1 MPALRDSGQAT
12 RPGAWDGA
20 KNRRRTKTKESE
32 SYYRK
37 MFAWREPDSN
47 GDKNDYRFIH
57 HYISTNGTPGKP
69 SEEACR
75 LGISILNGALA
86 GTTIPKSDRKG
97 VYNHLARHL
106 KSAGITPPPLKEAMN
121 SKLAT
126 FSSLNQK
133 EGLFEIGLRLVKKQN
148 EMILSSISAD
158 GSQVEDGILHIG
170 FVREGSL
177 DAVSAA
183 ITTVSEKFSPISG
196 NNEDI
201 VMIKNSENKLL
212 SYSAK
217 IGSAEVDEIKS
228 EIIHA
233 ISGITKVDTTFSGYM
248 PISLTSVSDINKVH
262 QAFKQNLVFD
272 SIVIKSEDGETLSEY
287 PLKNAIDSPYFMVK
301 GFGECD
307 GFAIVETSSSE
318 VVRCLESESEAND
331 EYEKMLEELM
341 TDQATSLL
349 KEDKSLSVVI
359 ESVFSSGDSV
369 EELSKIEITIEDDSS
384 ESEDDDYVHKSED
397 DYAEVE
403 LAEEIEI
410 QPASL
415 VEFRGP
421 LVFSGV
427 ETGDRRFISPGSL
440 SFASFPM
447 PLLYINRN
455 TPGHSESVVCGSIT
469 GIDVYHLDDLGGDV
483 YVGSGFFHDTWEGQD
498 ASRMVGAEY
507 LNGVSVDLDSITA
520 VDLESGS
527 VVDNGC
533 VTVITRGRIRGATL
547 VPFPAFEQA
556 KIYVEYFSINN
567 SEIVKSAM
575 SQNKP
580 GTFLPMRVPGILNKI
595 VEQKQITLTEASIL
609 AESFSDADEA
619 TYKYLGGEEVLNS
632 LYEAFPSLST
642 PKETLSVYTEI
653 LKENE

>member
-12 RPGAWDGA
+12 RPGVWDGA
-20 KNRRRTKTKESE
+20 KNRRRVKTKEPE

-37 MFAWREPDSN
+37 IFAWRESDSN

-69 SEEACR
+69 SEEACI
-75 LGISILNGALA
+75 LGIAILNGALA

-106 KSAGITPPPLKEAMN
+106 KSAGIMPPPLKETMN

-133 EGLFEIGLRLVKKQN
+133 ENLLEIGLRLVRKQN
-148 EMILSSISAD
+148 EMILSSISTDDSQIEDGVLHVGFIKD
-158 GSQVEDGILHIG
+158 GSIDT
-170 FVREGSL
+170 
-177 DAVSAA
+177 VSSALA
-183 ITTVSEKFSPISG
+183 SVSEKFSPISG

-217 IGSAEVDEIKS
+217 IGSSEVDEIKS
-228 EIIHA
+228 EIVHA
-233 ISGITKVDTTFSGYM
+233 ISGITKVDTTFSGFM
-248 PISLTSVSDINKVH
+248 PINLTSVSNIDKIH
-262 QAFKQNLVFD
+262 QAFKQKLVFD
-272 SIVIKSEDGETLSEY
+272 SIVIKAEDGETLSEY

-307 GFAIVETSSSE
+307 GFAIVETSNFE

-331 EYEKMLEELM
+331 EYEKILEELM
-341 TDQATSLL
+341 ADQGTSLL
-349 KEDKSLSVVI
+349 KEDKSLSVI
-359 ESVFSSGDSV
+359 LESVFSSEYPI
-369 EELSKIEITIEDDSS
+369 EELSKIEITIEDDSE
-384 ESEDDDYVHKSED
+384 ESEDGPEEYVETTVEAIED
-397 DYAEVE
+397 AE
-403 LAEEIEI
+403 AKIA
-410 QPASL
+410 PL

-469 GIDVYHLDDLGGDV
+469 GIDVYSLDDLSGDV
-483 YVGSGFFHDTWEGQD
+483 YVGYGFFHDTWEGQE
-498 ASRMVGAEY
+498 ASRMVGSEY

-520 VDLESGS
+520 TDLETGS
-527 VVDNGC
+527 VVDNGY

-567 SEIVKSAM
+567 SEIVRAAM

-580 GTFLPMRVPGILNKI
+580 GSFLSMRVPGILNKI
-595 VEQKQITLTEASIL
+595 VEQKQITPNEASIL
-609 AESFSDADEA
+609 AESFSEADE
-619 TYKYLGGEEVLNS
+619 TTFKYLGGEEVLNS
-632 LYEAFPSLST
+632 LYEAFPNLSA
-642 PKETLSVYTEI
+642 PKETLSLYTEI
-653 LKENE
+653 SKEDE